1 VKEAGRLV
9 VAAQKLRDSKQ
20 WEKKEDFVK
29 QLAIDKIRG
38 NHNRDLEMVESVE
51 SIRGDWMDSLMRND
65 GTRCL
70 MEGQEVGESNDFR
83 YRETIID
90 AYEKYDAL
98 FSKGLVLP
106 PLSSVTEEAIVQMPA
121 KSSMQEE
128 AFAEV

>member
-1 VKEAGRLV
+1 
-9 VAAQKLRDSKQ
+9 
-20 WEKKEDFVK
+20 
-29 QLAIDKIRG
+29 
-38 NHNRDLEMVESVE
+38 
-51 SIRGDWMDSLMRND
+51 MRND

-70 MEGQEVGESNDFR
+70 MEGQQVGESNNFC
-83 YRETIID
+83 YRQTIID

-98 FSKGLVLP
+98 FSEGLVLP